1 MDSRIRPALL
11 SIALLSVMS
20 CDGPPR
26 AEAAADPFAQMAAD
40 SAQADAA
47 AIAALPAGLKDWLD
61 VRAFLDPETWDS
73 LPVARCHLLDPRAP
87 GTDRRRMTLRLQDA
101 TTVLLYAVAR
111 HEDGA
116 LERVEF
122 IRRTPG
128 TGQRGIVWDI
138 ERDRTLSTWWRE
150 TRGGNLSRRVERGEL
165 PRGGPVPRAMRA
177 LGRQLFLVSP
187 CEDEPERDEV
197 TSRSRR

>member
-1 MDSRIRPALL
+1 MDRRVRPALL
-11 SIALLSVMS
+11 VVALLGATA

-26 AEAAADPFAQMAAD
+26 AEAAANPFAQLAAD

-47 AIAALPAGLKDWLD
+47 ALASLPATLKGWLD
-61 VRAFLDPETWDS
+61 VRPFLDPSAWDS
-73 LPVARCHLLDPRAP
+73 LPVAQCHFLDPREP
-87 GTDRRRMTLRLQDA
+87 GTDRRRMTLRLPDA
-101 TTVLLYAVAR
+101 STVLLYAVAR

-122 IRRTPG
+122 IRRSPG
-128 TGQRGIVWDI
+128 AGQRGIVWDI

-150 TRGGNLSRRVERGEL
+150 TRGGRLSRRVERGEL

-197 TSRSRR
+197 TSQTRR